1 MACINVYT
9 CTQSELVTFHQIG
22 ATSSAKIVELCD
34 VITVV
39 DLSENHL
46 KEEQWQ
52 SSIDQG
58 DLSLELH
65 ATGHFTDTSPN
76 TKNNNREIHL
86 YNTTGIFGKMHDK
99 YN

>member
-34 VITVV
+34 VVIVGQRPEITVV

-65 ATGHFTDTSPN
+65 ATGHFADTSPN
-76 TKNNNREIHL
+76 TK
-86 YNTTGIFGKMHDK
+86 KQ
-99 YN
+99 